1 MKVILLQDIKALGK
15 EGEIVEVN
23 DGYARNFLIP
33 KKLAAEGTK
42 NAQNER
48 NQKAANEQ
56 KKLDDEKAAALEMYN
71 TINKKEFTLKVKCNE
86 DKMYGS
92 VTTLDIAK
100 VLKEAKF
107 IVDKK
112 KITIASPIKALGK
125 FEIDVWCYKE
135 TVAKIYVN
143 VVSL

>member
-42 NAQNER
+42 TAQNER
-48 NQKAANEQ
+48 NQRVAVEQ
-56 KKLDDEKAAALEMYN
+56 KKLADEKAAALVMFSA
-71 TINKKEFTLKVKCNE
+71 INNKEFTLKVKCNE

-92 VTTLDIAK
+92 VTTQDIAS
-100 VLKEAKF
+100 VLKDAKF

-112 KITIASPIKALGK
+112 KITIASPIKTLGRY
-125 FEIDVWCYKE
+125 EIDVWCYKE
-135 TVAKIYVN
+135 TVAKIYLN